1 MTMETTIAA
10 PASRFVPAQLSLRGR
25 MATRLVRAIV
35 KSWPRNDPDA
45 VVRRARRVFELGNPL
60 GFLYTRGIAR
70 WPVNESITNE
80 STVRVR
86 GEWLIP
92 TGVQH
97 EENVLLYIHGGGY
110 VSCSPSSHLPITSS
124 LARLLKWRVFSLGY
138 RLAPE
143 HPFPAAVDDAAAA
156 YSWLLTQGARPETI
170 AVAGDSAGGGLALAL
185 LLRLRRTGVPLPARA
200 VLLAPWADLTGKG
213 PYRNAK
219 TCAMF
224 TGEEGG
230 AFASL
235 YLNGVPAETEEA
247 SPLFA
252 DLRGLPP
259 LLVQVSSTEL
269 LLDDAL
275 RLHQKASSASVDARL
290 SVYPGLPHVWQM
302 FAGLVPEA
310 RMALQEA
317 VEFVGGS

>member
-1 MTMETTIAA
+1 MTMETIGEA
-10 PASRFVPAQLSLRGR
+10 PASRFVPAQLSLRGSL
-25 MATRLVRAIV
+25 ATRIVRAVV

-70 WPVNESITNE
+70 WPVNESIANE

-92 TGVQH
+92 AGVEQ
-97 EENVLLYIHGGGY
+97 EQNVLLYLHGGGY

-170 AVAGDSAGGGLALAL
+170 AVAGDSAGGGLAMAL

-224 TGEEGG
+224 TGEE
-230 AFASL
+230 AATFASL
-235 YLNGVPAETEEA
+235 YLNDAAPETEEA

-259 LLVQVSSTEL
+259 LLIQCSSTEL

-275 RLHQKASSASVDARL
+275 RLQQKASSAGVDARL

-310 RMALQEA
+310 GMALQEA
-317 VEFVGGS
+317 AEFVVAN